1 MRKYWL
7 LLLMLPWAF
16 AARAELVIEITQ
28 GAEGA
33 LPIAVVPFGWTGTA
47 AGAPKYNVG
56 EIVAADLARSGR
68 FRTLPPEQML
78 ARPHRGPDVDF
89 RDWRALR
96 MENLVVGELSPN
108 GVGGYLVRF
117 QLFDVYRGEQIAG
130 FNIPTTERDLRA
142 AAHHVA
148 DIIYET
154 LTGERGAF
162 ATRIAYVI
170 SNKQKDGK
178 ERLELQVADA
188 DGFNPQTIVSSDEP
202 ILSPAWSPDGQ
213 KIAYVSFERR
223 KPSIWIQEVL
233 TGRREK
239 LTSFK
244 GINGAPAW
252 SPDGRYLALT
262 LSKDGNPDI
271 YVMDVLSKR
280 LQQITRHWGIDT
292 EPAWS
297 PDGKHI
303 VFTSDRGGSP
313 QIYRVSRSGGE
324 AERLTF
330 EGGYNARASYAPD
343 GKSLTLVTRPEGRYH
358 IGVMDLKTRG
368 IQVLSEGN
376 LDESPSFA
384 PNGSM
389 IIYATRA
396 KGKGVLAAVST
407 DGRVKQ
413 RLGLQTGDVREPV
426 WSPFSQR

>member
-7 LLLMLPWAF
+7 ILLLLPWAF

-47 AGAPKYNVG
+47 AGAPKHNVG

-68 FRTLPPEQML
+68 FRTLPAEQML
-78 ARPHRGPDVDF
+78 AKPHRGTEVDF

-170 SNKQKDGK
+170 ANKQADGS

-188 DGFNPQTIVSSDEP
+188 DGFNPQTIVSSKEP

-239 LTSFK
+239 ITGFK

-252 SPDGRYLALT
+252 SPDGRHLALT

-271 YVMDVLSKR
+271 YVMDMLSKR
-280 LQQITRHWGIDT
+280 LQPITRHWAIDT
-292 EPAWS
+292 EPSWA

-313 QIYRVSRSGGE
+313 QIYRVPRGGGQP
-324 AERLTF
+324 ERLTF

-343 GKSLTLVTRPEGRYH
+343 GKSLTLVTRSNGRYH

-396 KGKGVLAAVST
+396 KGRGVLAAVST

-413 RLGLQTGDVREPV
+413 RLGLQAGDVREPV